1 MSVIENR
8 RDTQHDAAAPRAVAR
23 GWRIAIALLLILGLI
38 RALTLWAHQPLYAYA
53 NSYDQV
59 RYTACFDLYP
69 DRPADVPPT
78 QNSPQAPYAQYRFIA
93 TDDPMCYWSSELVF
107 QGATAAL
114 YALTEAVGGGPLHSV
129 RVIGL
134 LRLAAGAMLAIALTI
149 GFLRRGRPGA
159 ALIHAVIV
167 AVVLADPGNT
177 LYLNTFYAEWTALL
191 AAWALFGLLMLWRD
205 QARSRWRF
213 IALALIAFALA
224 ASKIQH
230 LLLPFA
236 LAVVLVIADRLRLRR
251 ISWRSAAI
259 LIGAL
264 AGLWMQFIQLQRPG
278 QMVDSI
284 RQYNQAHV
292 VFTAFLP
299 MASDRV
305 ALLDELGL
313 DRSCEAFSGLRA
325 WQLPD
330 MPDRA
335 CPGLSSFTRG
345 TELVTLLRHPDL
357 AARVVWGGVRALDP
371 WLARNIG
378 HVESA
383 EFALIPPT
391 TPSLGHALHAA
402 PPLQAAV
409 LALPL
414 IALVVL
420 VARHGLRRDEPLR
433 DHAALTVVLMVVT
446 LVITVLGD
454 GLADVA
460 KQGHLLVNAALA
472 FAIITIGAAIGAWIE
487 RRRSPRRA
495 APP

>member
-1 MSVIENR
+1 MAEHRAMSSPDMGSPPTPLRSV
-8 RDTQHDAAAPRAVAR
+8 PRGQRVAV
-23 GWRIAIALLLILGLI
+23 ALLLAFGLI

-69 DRPADVPPT
+69 DRPADVAPT
-78 QNSPQAPYAQYRFIA
+78 RNSPQAPFEHYRFVA
-93 TDDPMCYWSSELVF
+93 TDDPMCYWSSELLF
-107 QGATAAL
+107 QGATAGV
-114 YALTEAVGGGPLHSV
+114 YALAEAFGGGPLHSV

-134 LRLAAGAMLAIALTI
+134 LRLAAWIALAVALTI

-159 ALIHAVIV
+159 ALIHAAIF
-167 AVVLADPGNT
+167 AIVLADPGNT

-191 AAWALFGLLMLWRD
+191 AGYALFALLVLWR
-205 QARSRWRF
+205 QQVRSRWRF
-213 IALALIAFALA
+213 LALAALAFALA

-230 LLLPFA
+230 LLLPLA
-236 LAVVLVIADRLRLRR
+236 LAIVLLIADRLRLRR
-251 ISWRSAAI
+251 TSWRTAAV

-264 AGLWMQFIQLQRPG
+264 AGLWMQFVQLQRPG

-299 MASDRV
+299 MAGDRV

-313 DRSCEAFSGLRA
+313 DRACEAFSGLRA

-335 CPGLSSFTRG
+335 CPGLARFSRA
-345 TELVTLLRHPDL
+345 TELMTLLRHPDL

-378 HVESA
+378 HVEGA
-383 EFALIPPT
+383 EFVLIPSS
-391 TPSLGHALHAA
+391 TPSLGQLLHAW
-402 PPLQAAV
+402 PPLQGAI

-414 IALVVL
+414 IGLIVL
-420 VARHGLRRDEPLR
+420 VARYGLRGDAPLR
-433 DHAALTVVLMVVT
+433 DYAALTVTLMVVT

-472 FAIITIGAAIGAWIE
+472 FTLIAIGTAAGTAIGWS
-487 RRRSPRRA
+487 RPR
-495 APP
+495 